1 MFAQIYCF
9 TVTFSCYVQLTLV
22 IGHSSQAIASPPLRP
37 HSRMPGFHIWEKTHG
52 DYLSESV
59 PSIFL
64 QTFCSSLCLDDTH
77 WVSGPHAL
85 CLSIHWWVCRLVL
98 FSEQCTEGRGR
109 ASTSVICRLWFCW
122 QYSRKG
128 KASSYG
134 STILSCFEASTL
146 ILIMTAQSTSTQ
158 AVLSIPLF
166 PHPYPHLLFCFP
178 DDSHW
183 DYQIFIIHILAGSF
197 YSCKN
202 CLFSSVLG
210 LLIGLFLF

>member
-9 TVTFSCYVQLTLV
+9 TVTFSYYVQLTLL
-22 IGHSSQAIASPPLRP
+22 IGHYSHGIASPPPRP
-37 HSRMPGFHIWEKTHG
+37 HSRKPGFHIWEKTHG

-146 ILIMTAQSTSTQ
+146 VLIMTAQSYIHTSSIKYSSFPTSLSAS
-158 AVLSIPLF
+158 AVLF
-166 PHPYPHLLFCFP
+166 PWWQP
-178 DDSHW
+178 
-183 DYQIFIIHILAGSF
+183 
-197 YSCKN
+197 
-202 CLFSSVLG
+202 LG
-210 LLIGLFLF
+210 LSDIYHSHSCW